1 MKIRNLFFAISLLFL
16 TPNTS
21 VANGEYSP
29 IKQLPFESS
38 IQAKNKGALQV
49 ASVVCYLKGERSSGM
64 NKICYYDC
72 MGSDAAIT
80 ISSVALCPLS
90 INQ

>member
-21 VANGEYSP
+21 IANGEYSP
-29 IKQLPFESS
+29 IKQLPFERST
-38 IQAKNKGALQV
+38 QAKNKGALQV
-49 ASVVCYLKGERSSGM
+49 ASVTCYFKGERSSGM

-80 ISSVALCPLS
+80 ISSVALCPLN
-90 INQ
+90 IRQ